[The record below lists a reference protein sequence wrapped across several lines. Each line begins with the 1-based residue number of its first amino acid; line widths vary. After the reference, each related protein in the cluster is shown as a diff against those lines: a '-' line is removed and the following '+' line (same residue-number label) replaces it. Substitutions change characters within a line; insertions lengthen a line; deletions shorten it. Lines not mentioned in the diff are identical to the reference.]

1 MNDQGKKEIG
11 LGEAV
16 AIGIGGMVGGGIFAV
31 LGLAVQL
38 SGGGTYI
45 AFSIAGVVALLTAFS
60 YANLSVN
67 YPSEGGTVTYLVEAF
82 GKGLFS
88 GGMNVLLW
96 VSYIVM
102 LSLYSYAFGS
112 YGATFFPQ
120 DEQLFWKHVLI
131 SAVIIGMTLL
141 NVLQARVVG
150 RTEGII
156 VAIKLAI
163 LMLFVAV
170 GMFSIN
176 VSYLQPDTW
185 TTPLT
190 LVAGGFI
197 IFVAYEGFELI
208 GNTARD
214 IKEPSK
220 NLPRAFYISVVT
232 VILLY
237 VAIAIVTV
245 GNLPL
250 DQIVAAKDYALA
262 AAASP
267 FLGQIGFVLI
277 VIAALLST
285 ASAINATLYG
295 TARFSYLMA
304 RYGELP
310 KTLEKNIWGRP
321 LEGLFITAALTLVI
335 ANLLDLRSISTMGSA
350 GFLLIFAAVNWANV
364 RLCSCTGIKKAI
376 SLTAMAVCLGAVVA
390 LVAETAINAPGTIW
404 VLVLMLILSFGIE
417 LVYRKYRKTPS
428 NSYGSGNKG

>member
-1 MNDQGKKEIG
+1 
-11 LGEAV
+11 
-16 AIGIGGMVGGGIFAV
+16 MVGGGIFAV

-60 YANLSVN
+60 YSNLSVN
-67 YPSEGGTVTYLVEAF
+67 YPSEGGTVTYLVEAY

-96 VSYIVM
+96 ISYIVM

-120 DEQLFWKHVLI
+120 DQQVFWKHFLI
-131 SAVIIGMTLL
+131 SASIIGMTLL
-141 NVLQARVVG
+141 NVLHAKVVG

-156 VAIKLAI
+156 VGIKMAI
-163 LMLFVAV
+163 LMLFVVV
-170 GMFSIN
+170 GMFSVNI
-176 VSYLQPDTW
+176 SYLQPDTW
-185 TTPLT
+185 TAPLT

-208 GNTARD
+208 GNTAKD

-220 NLPRAFYISVVT
+220 NLPRAFYISVIT
-232 VILLY
+232 VIILY
-237 VAIAIVTV
+237 IAIAIVTV

-250 DQIVAAKDYALA
+250 DQIVSAKDYALA

-267 FLGQIGFVLI
+267 FLGQAGFVLI

-295 TARFSYLMA
+295 TARFSYLTA

-310 KTLEKNIWGRP
+310 KTLEKDIWGRP
-321 LEGLFITAALTLVI
+321 LEGLFITAGVTLVI

-364 RLCSCTGIKKAI
+364 KLCSCKGVKKAI
-376 SLTAMAVCLGAVVA
+376 SFTAMAVCLGAVVA

-404 VLVLMLILSFGIE
+404 VLVLMLVLSFGIE
-417 LVYRKYRKTPS
+417 LAYRKYRPS
-428 NSYGSGNKG
+428 PRSAHSSGNEE

>member
-1 MNDQGKKEIG
+1 MSDQEKSGIG
-11 LGEAV
+11 LGGAV

-60 YANLSVN
+60 YANLSVKL
-67 YPSEGGTVTYLVEAF
+67 PSEGGTVTYLVEAF
-82 GKGLFS
+82 GKGLFAGS
-88 GGMNVLLW
+88 MNILLW
-96 VSYIVM
+96 ISYIVM

-120 DEQLFWKHVLI
+120 DQQIFWKHVLI
-131 SAVIIGMTLL
+131 TAVIVGMTLL
-141 NVLQARVVG
+141 NILKAKVVG
-150 RTEGII
+150 RAEGLI
-156 VAIKLAI
+156 VGIKLAI

-170 GMFSIN
+170 GLFSVN
-176 VSYLQPDTW
+176 VSYLLPDTW
-185 TTPLT
+185 SPPLT

-208 GNTARD
+208 GNTAGD
-214 IKEPSK
+214 IREPAK
-220 NLPRAFYISVVT
+220 NLPRAFYISVIT

-267 FLGQIGFVLI
+267 FLGQIGFLLI

-295 TARFSYLMA
+295 TARFSYLIA

-310 KTLEKNIWGRP
+310 ETLEKKIWDRP

-364 RLCSCTGIKKAI
+364 KLCTCTGTGKAI
-376 SLTAMAVCLGAVVA
+376 SITAMLVCLGAVAA
-390 LVAETAINAPGTIW
+390 LVVETAINAPGTLW
-404 VLVLMLILSFGIE
+404 VLGLMLGLSVGIE
-417 LVYRKYRKTPS
+417 VVYRRYRRSSLNPPGFLKVE
-428 NSYGSGNKG
+428 